1 MACFRRNPTPWE
13 QGPLIASTGSTY
25 HKTDTETLTEIEQR
39 ILFKATLTPEVLENI
54 WIFGTFFQKTKWRL
68 DQAGNPIF

>member
-13 QGPLIASTGSTY
+13 QGSLIASTGSTY
-25 HKTDTETLTEIEQR
+25 HKTDTETPTEIEQR

-54 WIFGTFFQKTKWRL
+54 
-68 DQAGNPIF
+68 